1 VELERELRGALDA
14 DQFVLH
20 YQPVVSLETGR
31 LTGLEALIRWE
42 HPTRGL
48 LSPVDF
54 IEVAEETG
62 AIIPIGAW
70 VLDTACRQARQ
81 WQERHPDAPF
91 ALSVNLSPSQVA
103 QVDVVETVRGAL
115 DRSGLAAGSLVL
127 ELVEDVVFKDVA
139 AASTRLAQLKNLG
152 VQLAVDDF
160 GTGYSSLNYLRI
172 LPLDILKID
181 KSFIDDI
188 TIDQTKFAVGKLI
201 IDLAHTLG
209 LRTVAEGVERPEQA
223 AALRELRCH
232 AAQGYLFS
240 RPLPVARVDTL
251 LSRWNSG
258 IAATGNDLTASDVS
272 PIAG

>member
-1 VELERELRGALDA
+1 VAAALHDADLDGSSLTIEVTESVLTADSGRIIGALDE
-14 DQFVLH
+14 LRR
-20 YQPVVSLETGR
+20 TGVR
-31 LTGLEALIRWE
+31 
-42 HPTRGL
+42 
-48 LSPVDF
+48 
-54 IEVAEETG
+54 VA
-62 AIIPIGAW
+62 I
-70 VLDTACRQARQ
+70 
-81 WQERHPDAPF
+81 
-91 ALSVNLSPSQVA
+91 
-103 QVDVVETVRGAL
+103 
-115 DRSGLAAGSLVL
+115 
-127 ELVEDVVFKDVA
+127 
-139 AASTRLAQLKNLG
+139 
-152 VQLAVDDF
+152 DDF
-160 GTGYSSLNYLRI
+160 GTGYSSLAALAE
-172 LPLDILKID
+172 LPIDILKID